1 MAGRKKDKKKDKP
14 EVTTVFIDQDGN
26 LREAVLIKEINL

>member
-1 MAGRKKDKKKDKP
+1 MAGRKKDKKDKP